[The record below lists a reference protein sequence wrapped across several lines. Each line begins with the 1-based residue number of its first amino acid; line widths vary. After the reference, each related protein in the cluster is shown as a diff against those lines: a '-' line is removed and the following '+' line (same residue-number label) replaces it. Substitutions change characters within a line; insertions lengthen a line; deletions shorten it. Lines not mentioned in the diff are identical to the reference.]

1 MALEFE
7 DLSIYISSVSPIT
20 LTILSVQGMAIDSLR
35 TSDYEMLSNAY
46 WIGFGS
52 IFVVTAFLGYRLK
65 LLKEL
70 TRARIENPVV
80 EST

>member
-1 MALEFE
+1 
-7 DLSIYISSVSPIT
+7 
-20 LTILSVQGMAIDSLR
+20 
-35 TSDYEMLSNAY
+35 MLSNAY